1 MGPRIGAQLRE
12 HGILSALDLAR
23 LPPALARARWSLM
36 LERTVREL
44 GGLRCISLEEAPAP
58 RQQIICT
65 RSFGRP
71 VQKLA
76 PLVEAISTFAT
87 RASEKLRHQGSHC
100 ASVMVFIRTSP
111 FRKTA
116 QYSRSAT
123 IRLQRPSADTHAIVN
138 AAVRGL
144 RAIYQPGF
152 DLAKAGVL
160 LLDLQPAQQE
170 QLDLEL
176 PTTTQERAR
185 LMHALDAI
193 NDRFGE
199 GSLRVASAGTAA
211 QSAEWRMR
219 QARRTPDY
227 MSDWRALPLV
237 RA

>member
-1 MGPRIGAQLRE
+1 M
-12 HGILSALDLAR
+12 
-23 LPPALARARWSLM
+23 
-36 LERTVREL
+36 
-44 GGLRCISLEEAPAP
+44 
-58 RQQIICT
+58 
-65 RSFGRP
+65 
-71 VQKLA
+71 QKLA